1 MASTKMDLK
10 DNPEVPEKISEHKSV
25 QDQELAV
32 KYDSSE
38 DKSEEDVD
46 SGEESG
52 EGGKETGSSQGRK
65 TCKFCGKEFS
75 SKSSRIRHEKNTH
88 TCHLKC
94 GKELP
99 TKHSKID
106 HEQSSHRHYG
116 KYFKQTKIHACVG
129 LTRKWGLSFEE
140 KCTRKFKSLTSLN
153 YHKLRV
159 HNQPIKCQ
167 KCSTEFTKFKEY
179 LKHRRIE
186 QGKPEL
192 PSDIKCSKCHQTFSR
207 GDNFTRHLEEVHMEQ
222 KIHWQTFYCMEL
234 QCSERFNR
242 KEKLD
247 RHVAEK
253 HFSVRHK
260 CDQCGK
266 QFTMDRNLKAH
277 IKNIH
282 SPLPS
287 TFKCQK
293 CEKYY
298 RRKGDLTRH
307 YQDKHNER

>member
-1 MASTKMDLK
+1 MDLK
-10 DNPEVPEKISEHKSV
+10 DNPEVLEKISEHKSV

-65 TCKFCGKEFS
+65 ICKFCGKEFS

-116 KYFKQTKIHACVG
+116 KYYKQTKIHACVG

-207 GDNFTRHLEEVHMEQ
+207 GDNFTRHLEEVHMGQ

-293 CEKYY
+293 CEK
-298 RRKGDLTRH
+298 
-307 YQDKHNER
+307 

>member
-1 MASTKMDLK
+1 MDLK
-10 DNPEVPEKISEHKSV
+10 DNPEVLEKISEHKSV

-116 KYFKQTKIHACVG
+116 KYYKQTKIHACVG
-129 LTRKWGLSFEE
+129 FTRKWGLSFEE

-207 GDNFTRHLEEVHMEQ
+207 GDNFTSRDFNRLRNSEFTQNFWVFSVY
-222 KIHWQTFYCMEL
+222 IADFWQTF
-234 QCSERFNR
+234 
-242 KEKLD
+242 
-247 RHVAEK
+247 
-253 HFSVRHK
+253 SVLLVN
-260 CDQCGK
+260 G
-266 QFTMDRNLKAH
+266 
-277 IKNIH
+277 
-282 SPLPS
+282 
-287 TFKCQK
+287 
-293 CEKYY
+293 
-298 RRKGDLTRH
+298 
-307 YQDKHNER
+307 